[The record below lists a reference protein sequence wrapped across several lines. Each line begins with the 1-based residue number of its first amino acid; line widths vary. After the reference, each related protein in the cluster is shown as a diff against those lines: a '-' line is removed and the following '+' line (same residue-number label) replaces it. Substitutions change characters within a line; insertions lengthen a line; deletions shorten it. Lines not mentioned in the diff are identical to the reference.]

1 MIQLKSSK
9 SLIYLVFI
17 FFGFHLANAQTNRED
32 LEKRRVE
39 LRNEITRINELR
51 ISNQKKQRSVL
62 GQVEDLNQQIKST
75 EDLIKLTNQQANL
88 LTREINT
95 NTNKIGQLRK
105 ELEKLK
111 EDYARM
117 IEKSY
122 KSKSQQ
128 SRVMFLLSSKNFLQ
142 AYKRLQYMK
151 QYTNYRKQQG
161 EEIKANTL
169 ELQQLNSRLVL
180 QKEEKDKLIAENRK
194 TRAQLEENRKSQ
206 QTLMATIRKRE
217 GEFATQIRKKQSEID
232 EIDKAIDRMIRES
245 IAKANKESGSGST
258 SRSTFEL
265 TPAAKALAADFN
277 NNKGKLPWP
286 VKSGV
291 VTMRFGQQP
300 HPVVR
305 SVMVNNNGV
314 RIDTDKGGKA
324 RAVFNGTVSE
334 VQAVKGANQAVMV
347 RHGDY
352 ITIYNNL
359 EEVFVKRGDTVTTE
373 QEIGE
378 VATSRTTGK
387 TTLHFLLYKND
398 QKMDPAVWIY
408 KM

>member
-1 MIQLKSSK
+1 MIRMKASK
-9 SLIYLVFI
+9 LLIMLLLCIGGMQVSY
-17 FFGFHLANAQTNRED
+17 AQTDREE
-32 LEKRRVE
+32 LEKRRIQ

-62 GQVEDLNQQIKST
+62 VQVEDLGQQIKST

-88 LTREINT
+88 LTREITT
-95 NTNKIGQLRK
+95 NTNKIGALRK
-105 ELEKLK
+105 ELEQLK

-128 SRVMFLLSSKNFLQ
+128 SRVMFLLSSQNFLQ
-142 AYKRLQYMK
+142 AYKRIQYMK

-161 EEIKANTL
+161 EEIKANTI
-169 ELQQLNSRLVL
+169 ELQQLNSRLVQ
-180 QKEEKDKLIAENRK
+180 QKEEKQKLIAENRK
-194 TRAQLEENRKSQ
+194 TRAQLEQNRKSQ
-206 QTLMATIRKRE
+206 QELVSTIKKRE
-217 GEFATQIRKKQSEID
+217 GEFASQLKSKQSEID
-232 EIDKAIDRMIRES
+232 EIDRAIDRMIRES
-245 IAKANKESGSGST
+245 IAKANKESGSS
-258 SRSTFEL
+258 SRSTYEL
-265 TPAAKALAADFN
+265 TPEAKALATDFN

-291 VTMRFGQQP
+291 VTMKFGKQP
-300 HPVVR
+300 HPVVS

-334 VQAVKGANQAVMV
+334 VQAVKGANKAVMV
-347 RHGDY
+347 RHGDF

-359 EEVFVKRGDTVTTE
+359 ENVFVKKGDAVSTE

-378 VATSRTTGK
+378 IATSKTTGK

-398 QKMDPAVWIY
+398 QKMDPAGWIY
-408 KM
+408 RM

>member
-1 MIQLKSSK
+1 MIGLKHSR
-9 SLIYLVFI
+9 SLLILLVF
-17 FFGFHLANAQTNRED
+17 FLGGNLSNAQTNREE
-32 LEKRRVE
+32 LEKRRIE
-39 LRNEITRINELR
+39 LRNEISRINELR
-51 ISNQKKQRSVL
+51 ISNQKKERSVL

-88 LTREINT
+88 LNREINT

-128 SRVMFLLSSKNFLQ
+128 SRVMFLLSSESFLQ

-151 QYTNYRKQQG
+151 QYTNYRQQQG
-161 EEIKANTL
+161 EEIKANTK
-169 ELQQLNSRLVL
+169 ELQELNARLVK
-180 QKEEKDKLIAENRK
+180 QKEEKDRLIAENRK
-194 TRAQLEENRKSQ
+194 TRAELEKNRKSQ

-217 GEFATQIRKKQSEID
+217 GQFASQIRQKQNEID
-232 EIDKAIDRMIRES
+232 EIDRAIDRMIRES
-245 IAKANKESGSGST
+245 IAAANKESGST

-286 VKSGV
+286 VRSGV
-291 VTMRFGQQP
+291 VTMRFGKQP
-300 HPVVR
+300 HPVVK

-359 EEVFVKRGDTVTTE
+359 EDVYVKRGDQVTTE
-373 QEIGE
+373 QEIG
-378 VATSRTTGK
+378 VIATSRATGK
-387 TTLHFLLYKND
+387 TTLHFLIYKND
-398 QKMDPAVWIY
+398 QKMDPADWVY
-408 KM
+408 RM

>member
-1 MIQLKSSK
+1 MIELKFSR
-9 SLIYLVFI
+9 SLLLLFFL
-17 FFGFHLANAQTNRED
+17 FFGYNLTNAQTNRED
-32 LEKRRVE
+32 LEKRRIE
-39 LRNEITRINELR
+39 LRNEISRINELR

-161 EEIKANTL
+161 EEIKANAT
-169 ELQQLNSRLVL
+169 ELQQLNARLVQ
-180 QKEEKDKLIAENRK
+180 QKEEKEKLVAENRK

-206 QTLMATIRKRE
+206 QTLMATIRQRE
-217 GEFATQIRKKQSEID
+217 GQFATQIRNKQSEID
-232 EIDKAIDRMIRES
+232 EIDRAIDKMIRES

-286 VKSGV
+286 VKSGI
-291 VTMRFGQQP
+291 VTMRFGKQP
-300 HPVVR
+300 HPVVS

-359 EEVFVKRGDTVTTE
+359 EEVYVKRGDQVTTE

-378 VATSRTTGK
+378 VATSRSTGK
-387 TTLHFLLYKND
+387 TTLHFLLYRND
-398 QKMDPAVWIY
+398 QKMDPADWIY
-408 KM
+408 RM

>member
-1 MIQLKSSK
+1 MIGINYSRLTFF
-9 SLIYLVFI
+9 LLVLFLC
-17 FFGFHLANAQTNRED
+17 FHSASAQTDREE
-32 LEKRRVE
+32 LEKRRIE
-39 LRNEITRINELR
+39 LRNEISRINELR

-111 EDYARM
+111 EDYAKM
-117 IEKSY
+117 IRRSY

-128 SRVMFLLSSKNFLQ
+128 SRIMFLLSSKSFLQ

-151 QYTNYRKQQG
+151 QYTEYRKQQG
-161 EEIKANTL
+161 EEIKANTA
-169 ELQQLNSRLVL
+169 ELQELNSRLVK
-180 QKEEKDKLIAENRK
+180 QKEEKEQLIVENRK
-194 TRAQLEENRKSQ
+194 TRAELEKNRMSQ
-206 QTLMATIRKRE
+206 QELMATIRKKE
-217 GEFATQIRKKQSEID
+217 GQFASQIRQKQNEID
-232 EIDKAIDRMIRES
+232 EIDRAIERMIRES
-245 IAKANKESGSGST
+245 IAKTNEESGSS
-258 SRSTFEL
+258 SRDTYEL

-286 VKSGV
+286 VRSGV
-291 VTMRFGQQP
+291 VTMKFGKQP

-314 RIDTDKGGKA
+314 RIDTDEGGKA

-334 VQAVKGANQAVMV
+334 VQAVKGANKAVMV

-359 EEVFVKRGDTVTTE
+359 ETVYVKRGDVVVTQ

-378 VATSRTTGK
+378 IATSKTTGK
-387 TTLHFLLYKND
+387 TTLHFLLYKNS
-398 QKMDPAVWIY
+398 QKMDPADWIY
-408 KM
+408 RM

>member
-1 MIQLKSSK
+1 MIGRKYSR
-9 SLIYLVFI
+9 SLLYLL
-17 FFGFHLANAQTNRED
+17 FFVLSIQFVKAQTNREE

-39 LRNEITRINELR
+39 LRNEISRINELR

-88 LTREINT
+88 LNREINT

-128 SRVMFLLSSKNFLQ
+128 SRVMFLLSSKSFLQ
-142 AYKRLQYMK
+142 AYKRVQYMK

-161 EEIKANTL
+161 EQIKANTQ
-169 ELQQLNSRLVL
+169 ELQELNSRLVQ
-180 QKEEKDKLIAENRK
+180 QKEEKEKLISENRK
-194 TRAQLEENRKSQ
+194 TRAQLEKNRKSQ
-206 QTLMATIRKRE
+206 QTLMSTIKKRE
-217 GEFATQIRKKQSEID
+217 GEFATQIRKKQNEID
-232 EIDKAIDRMIRES
+232 EIDRAIDRMIRES
-245 IAKANKESGSGST
+245 IAKANKESGST
-258 SRSTFEL
+258 SRSTYEL

-291 VTMRFGQQP
+291 VTMRFGKQP
-300 HPVVR
+300 HPVVK

-359 EEVFVKRGDTVTTE
+359 EDVYVKRGDKVTTE

-378 VATSRTTGK
+378 IATSKTTGK
-387 TTLHFLLYKND
+387 TTLHFLLYRND
-398 QKMDPAVWIY
+398 QKMDPADWIY
-408 KM
+408 RM

>member
-1 MIQLKSSK
+1 MIGLNYPRILFFS
-9 SLIYLVFI
+9 LVF
-17 FFGFHLANAQTNRED
+17 FLGLNQSNAQTNRQE
-32 LEKRRVE
+32 LEKRRIE

-51 ISNQKKQRSVL
+51 INNQKKQRSVL

-95 NTNKIGQLRK
+95 NTQKIGKLRK
-105 ELEKLK
+105 ELEELK
-111 EDYARM
+111 DDYARM
-117 IEKSY
+117 VEKSY

-161 EEIKANTL
+161 DEIKTNTKKLQELNAN
-169 ELQQLNSRLVL
+169 LVK
-180 QKEEKDKLIAENRK
+180 QKEEKNRLIAENRE
-194 TRAQLEENRKSQ
+194 TRAELEKNRKSQ
-206 QTLMATIRKRE
+206 QSLMATIRQRE
-217 GEFATQIRKKQSEID
+217 GQFASQIKQKQSEID
-232 EIDKAIDRMIRES
+232 EIDRAIDRMIRES
-245 IAKANKESGSGST
+245 IAEANKESGSS
-258 SRSTFEL
+258 SRSTYKL

-291 VTMRFGQQP
+291 VTMRFGKQP

-359 EEVFVKRGDTVTTE
+359 ERVYVKRGQKVTTE
-373 QEIGE
+373 QELGE

-398 QKMDPAVWIY
+398 QKMDPASWIY
-408 KM
+408 RM